1 MMRQRV
7 RVLQDIPE
15 TQLVKRKLGPLSSG
29 DELEMWNWDAA
40 VLKKQG
46 LAEVVQPTT
55 ADIRKLILQEER
67 SLEMS
72 PLPEGFYEQIA
83 RGVSALLHDGKKEEA
98 DELVSQTFS
107 LLEMRMPKLMRLA
120 LSPETP
126 HGLTPEE
133 HFLANT
139 VTETVENWY
148 RRLRERFV
156 VGEEE
161 VGKHE
166 EGRLVQRAAGDKADI
181 QKQGVP
187 EAELHAGGA
196 AAQG

>member
-7 RVLQDIPE
+7 RMLQDLPE

-29 DELEMWNWDAA
+29 DEVEMWNWDAA
-40 VLKKQG
+40 VLRKGG

-55 ADIRKLILQEER
+55 ADIRMLVLQEER
-67 SLEMS
+67 SLEMA

-83 RGVSALLHDGKKEEA
+83 RGVSALLHEGKKEEA
-98 DELVSQTFS
+98 DELMSQTFS

-120 LSPETP
+120 LSPEAP
-126 HGLTPEE
+126 HGLTLEE

-148 RRLRERFV
+148 RRLRAHFV

-161 VGKHE
+161 VGKNE

-196 AAQG
+196 TTPG